1 MNPATIL
8 GVIACFSLLL
18 PVLIIIFCNLYKQ
31 ISLLSLLI
39 YYLITLLYNLADQGI
54 IPLNNEFRKML
65 GIVSNYLDVALILI
79 VLLIFCTSVK
89 KKIAIYISL
98 AGFLL
103 FEIFVGIIFQF
114 RKESLTYILGPGLL
128 LIFCWAVILF
138 SQQVKL
144 SIERN
149 KGFGKTFMI
158 TSILFAYGC
167 YMIVYYFYYIQKT
180 NDVSDVLLIYYIVSI
195 ISSLLMAV
203 GLFLIYKKTKQIKEV
218 QITRKELAVFFHR

>member
-18 PVLIIIFCNLYKQ
+18 PVLIIIYCNLYKHL
-31 ISLLSLLI
+31 SLLSLFI
-39 YYLITLLYNLADQGI
+39 YYLITLLYNLADQGL
-54 IPLNNEFRKML
+54 IPLYSEFRRKL
-65 GIVSNYLDVALILI
+65 GIVSNYLDVSLILI

-89 KKIAIYISL
+89 KRNAIYISL
-98 AGFLL
+98 AVFLL

-114 RKESLTYILGPGLL
+114 KRESLTYILGPGIL

-138 SQQVKL
+138 AQHVKL
-144 SIERN
+144 SIEKN

-167 YMIVYYFYYIQKT
+167 YMIIYYFYYIQKT
-180 NDVSDVLLIYYIVSI
+180 NDVSDVFLIYYIVSI
-195 ISSLLMAV
+195 ISSLLMSV
-203 GLFLIYKKTKQIKEV
+203 GLILVYKKTRQIKEV
-218 QITRKELAVFFHR
+218 QITRKELAVFFHS